1 MAQDNVAIVR
11 AMFESGI
18 TGDRESNTLF
28 LVLDFRD
35 GKILLRYR
43 EFYDEAGPVP
53 HSARVAASP
62 RCTSR
67 RSCRR

>member
-1 MAQDNVAIVR
+1 VAQDNVAIVR
-11 AMFESGI
+11 AMFQSGI

-43 EFYDEAGPVP
+43 GFYDEAGPVP
-53 HSARVAASP
+53 HSRPS
-62 RCTSR
+62 SR
-67 RSCRR
+67 QP

>member
-1 MAQDNVAIVR
+1 VAQDNVAIVR
-11 AMFESGI
+11 AMFQSGI

-53 HSARVAASP
+53 HSARVTASP

>member
-1 MAQDNVAIVR
+1 
-11 AMFESGI
+11 MFESGI

-53 HSARVAASP
+53 HSARVTASP